1 MVKIVKTETSRRM
14 AALTADLLGPYGP
27 SGAARPAPSTVAT
40 VTDRRAFVQLSPSAD
55 ASATGYEWQ
64 VDDAGKARPSRRA

>member
-40 VTDRRAFVQLSPSAD
+40 VTDRRALP
-55 ASATGYEWQ
+55 YNYL
-64 VDDAGKARPSRRA
+64 RAPTPAPRDTSGR